1 MASHVIG
8 IHGQRLH
15 ESIYIALCPLVEAP
29 RELRNGLERRQ
40 IVAIERQ
47 HSVAVMGLRLE
58 MHIMVQAHIAF
69 ILRQR
74 HETANGMPRIEF
86 HAPGQL
92 AFSLCLG
99 QGTPQ
104 APRGHRIE
112 IPSGMEGTMVCWAE
126 GLEIIVPPRR
136 VTEVSTV
143 AIETKLPS
151 VVHCIEHG
159 VEHRCVFR
167 KKASINA
174 HTIDEWTLQLAVHL
188 FIALKKRI
196 DGFLFHF
203 LSQIIL

>member
-1 MASHVIG
+1 M
-8 IHGQRLH
+8 
-15 ESIYIALCPLVEAP
+15 VEP
-29 RELRNGLERRQ
+29 ISYTHLERRQ

-112 IPSGMEGTMVCWAE
+112 IPSSMEGTMVFWAE
-126 GLEIIVPPRR
+126 GLEIVVPPRR
-136 VTEVSTV
+136 VTEVLSLIHIYSKEKIV
-143 AIETKLPS
+143 GM
-151 VVHCIEHG
+151 VYCG
-159 VEHRCVFR
+159 VTQSMR
-167 KKASINA
+167 
-174 HTIDEWTLQLAVHL
+174 
-188 FIALKKRI
+188 
-196 DGFLFHF
+196 
-203 LSQIIL
+203 